1 MNQIAID
8 DIQVDIITRADD
20 IDKVVKVLSRA
31 SILGVD
37 TETTGLDPYTYH
49 PLLISLFAHD
59 IAYVIDVTKTG
70 VDSIKK
76 LKPLLENKDIKKIGH
91 NLSFE
96 WKFFYHTARI
106 DMQNLH
112 DVMISSRMIHA
123 GLRYRHTLKD
133 VMLRRF
139 NIDVD
144 KTIRKEF
151 IGLDLSDVYFTQEQ
165 YEYSGMDAVYPV
177 MCYPLDMKDIIENK
191 LERIY
196 DLEMHIIAP
205 TAMMEYT
212 GVYINK
218 PKLCEMIAP
227 FERFVKSADKALQD
241 LLIQQGAAEQI
252 IFTPDGYSCLNT
264 ASDDQMKE
272 ALVKLGIR
280 IEAKGKLSLNSKAV
294 QRWDMLQRKKKRKTY
309 KDFEVD
315 YHTLIDDEE
324 VADALTAYE
333 GLDNPILRS
342 FTFLQGARKLLS
354 TYIYGLI
361 EAINPKTQRIHPFF
375 NSYGAEATGRYSSN
389 GPNFQNLPNDE
400 KLRILGL
407 GAYSLRKCLEATKGR
422 KLIISDYAGIE
433 LVILAAN
440 SGDKKLMDAILRGDV
455 HTDVTINVL
464 EYKEINKENKKKNP
478 HKLWRDAAK
487 TLSYGIAYG
496 TTGRNIAE
504 TLNIKLASQGFKI
517 DADEGDKL
525 IEKWYKLF
533 PDTYAYLNKTAQH
546 AVMHGYVC
554 DAWGR
559 RRNWNKEW
567 FVDKWKKLAAERE
580 GKNSP
585 IQGTSAT
592 MTKLAIRMLWEKLDR
607 KRARVII
614 CVHDE
619 LVVEA
624 IDSYVDE
631 AMAIVKEC
639 MEEAIRQTLPA
650 VAHDVGLYEGTSV
663 SPSASDRYD
672 K

>member
-1 MNQIAID
+1 MINIE
-8 DIQVDIITRADD
+8 DIQVDVITDVKD
-20 IDKVVKVLSRA
+20 IDKLVKVLSRA
-31 SILGVD
+31 SIIGVD

-49 PLLISLFAHD
+49 PLLISFFVQH
-59 IAYVIDVTKTG
+59 IAYVVDLTKTG
-70 VDSIKK
+70 IDCIKK
-76 LKPLLENKDIKKIGH
+76 FKPLLEDKNIKKVGH

-123 GLRYRHTLKD
+123 GLRLRHTLKD
-133 VMLRRF
+133 VVMRRF
-139 NIDVD
+139 NIDLD

-151 IGLDLSDVYFTQEQ
+151 IGLDLSDVYFTEEQ
-165 YEYSGMDAVYPV
+165 YSYSGMDAVYPV
-177 MCYPLDMKDIIENK
+177 MCYELDMADIVK
-191 LERIY
+191 LELMRIY
-196 DLEMHIIAP
+196 DLEMNIIAP

-212 GVYINK
+212 GVNINK

-241 LLIQQGAAEQI
+241 LLIQAGAAEQI
-252 IFTPDGYSCLNT
+252 IFMPEGYTCINT

-272 ALVKLGIR
+272 ALLKLGIR

-315 YHTLIDDEE
+315 YHMLIEDDE
-324 VADALTAYE
+324 VADALIAYE

-361 EAINPKTQRIHPFF
+361 DAINPVTKRIHPFF

-464 EYKEINKENKKKNP
+464 GYKDITKENKKKNP

-504 TLNIKLASQGFKI
+504 TLNIKLASVGFKI

-533 PDTYAYLNKTAQH
+533 PDTEAYLSKTAAH
-546 AVMHGYVC
+546 AVKYGFVC

-559 RRNWNKEW
+559 RRNWDQNW
-567 FVDKWKKLAAERE
+567 FVDKWKRLAAERE

-592 MTKLAIRMLWEKLDR
+592 MTKLAIRMLWERLDR
-607 KRARVII
+607 KRARIII

-631 AMAIVKEC
+631 AMQIVKEC
-639 MEEAIRQTLPA
+639 MEEAIRQTLPI

-663 SPSASDRYD
+663 SPSSSDRYD